1 MSGKQKGIATLFVT
15 SMLLAAT
22 LLLVLASYKGVFY
35 QIKRASNE
43 LSARQHFWQ
52 AQGALECVL
61 SAARLAPLL
70 WQQRL
75 GECQELGQ
83 SQIEV
88 TQLSHQVFSIVAKS
102 GFATVSQTLKLATPS
117 NPSSVQASSH
127 LYLANGL
134 VVSPEP
140 HLPLDDAEW
149 ACSILRY
156 RGALY
161 LHGEVQNH
169 GLSDIDS
176 PYAGFGLMQS
186 CSSKYQTELSLTTP
200 LLLEVGTTSIQ
211 LEQDIR
217 YEPNLASF
225 ESLFGV
231 LRAQWFEVMARRE
244 FFKIAAM
251 PLTTSGGEMLFSV
264 QALPESSL
272 VSDCGERIEA
282 ALQSGENLIW
292 VYGSCHLD
300 NDDLFALEQASQ
312 ALGGAEQGVILVV
325 HGGVMS
331 LSGDGQFYGLLY
343 HLVEDS
349 AAFDAQVADD
359 WQAMTTE
366 QYARL
371 ENLVAGEGSLELDN
385 VAYFSNGEWNVRG
398 GLVLDT
404 PSYWSLYAEPLTV
417 TLDKD
422 LLNAPLSRL
431 VDAKWR
437 EGSWYAK

>member
-1 MSGKQKGIATLFVT
+1 MRRGQRGIATLLIT
-15 SMLLAAT
+15 SMLLAAS
-22 LLLVLASYKGVFY
+22 LLLTLASYKSVLY
-35 QIKRASNE
+35 QIKRANNE
-43 LSARQHFWQ
+43 VSARQQFWQ
-52 AQGALECVL
+52 AQGALECVF

-70 WQQRL
+70 WQERL
-75 GECQELGQ
+75 GECQALGQ

-88 TQLSHQVFSIVAKS
+88 TQLSHQVFSFVAKS
-102 GFATVSQTLKLATPS
+102 GFATVSKTLQLATPS
-117 NPSSVQASSH
+117 NPSAVQASSH

-140 HLPLDDAEW
+140 HLPLDDSEW

-156 RGALY
+156 RGALFM
-161 LHGEVQNH
+161 HGELQNL

-176 PYAGFGLMQS
+176 PYTEFGLMQS
-186 CSSKYQTELSLTTP
+186 CGSEYQTELSLTTP
-200 LLLEVGTTSIQ
+200 LYLEVGTASTQ

-231 LRAQWFEVMARRE
+231 PRAQWFEVMAQRE
-244 FFKIAAM
+244 FFKIAAT
-251 PLTTSGGEMLFSV
+251 PLTTSSGEMLFSA
-264 QALPESSL
+264 QTLPVPSL

-282 ALQSGENLIW
+282 ALQGGENLIW

-300 NDDLFALEQASQ
+300 NDDLFALERASQ
-312 ALGGAEQGVILVV
+312 ALGGAEHGVILVV
-325 HGGVMS
+325 HGGVIS

-349 AAFDAQVADD
+349 AAFDAQVAGD
-359 WQAMTTE
+359 WQLMAAE
-366 QYARL
+366 QYAQL
-371 ENLVAGEGSLELDN
+371 ESLVSGEESLALDN